1 MGSPAGMSLEVEEVI
16 HRGMEQ
22 QIPQPG
28 SSESQGP
35 LLP

>member
-16 HRGMEQ
+16 HRGMK

-28 SSESQGP
+28 RSESQGP